1 MEVPPPRPCQFVANM
16 SKEGPAGL
24 LFSCLSLAPP
34 CLSTLITMGP
44 WLQQEN
50 SSTAAKPLL
59 PDISTLFLRLLDH
72 QVFSLAA
79 SADSIV
85 PSATNWRAGKDAGHE
100 SPWEGRSEAGGGAP
114 ILAFGSQP

>member
-1 MEVPPPRPCQFVANM
+1 MEVPPPRPCHFCGEHVKGRA
-16 SKEGPAGL
+16 SWHPV
-24 LFSCLSLAPP
+24 FLSIPGSSLG
-34 CLSTLITMGP
+34 STLITTGP

-59 PDISTLFLRLLDH
+59 PDISTLFMRLLDH
-72 QVFSLAA
+72 HVFSLAA

-100 SPWEGRSEAGGGAP
+100 SPWEGRSEAGRGAP
-114 ILAFGSQP
+114 ILAFGS